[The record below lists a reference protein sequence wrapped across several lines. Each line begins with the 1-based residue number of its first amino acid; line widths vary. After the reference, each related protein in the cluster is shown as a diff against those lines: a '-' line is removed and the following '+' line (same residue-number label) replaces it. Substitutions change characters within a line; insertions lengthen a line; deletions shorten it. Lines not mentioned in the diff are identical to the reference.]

1 MKILNR
7 PMFRYGGPIK
17 EGIMDGI
24 KEPRQRYA
32 QAGDVFKQI
41 AEGYQTGPQVSE
53 PLRSNQKPRSD
64 VLNAASQLGIANPY
78 KDNSKFYMPLAMNK
92 TVTKPTDLS
101 PDVATMG
108 GYGEIEQPYIDYQK
122 IPKYIE
128 DQDGDGIRDINPE
141 YTKNKSFV
149 NDIFGGP
156 FKRKTDERFA
166 PVEADGPVGIEGK
179 DLTLSAI
186 DKVLDKKRIDD
197 GAENA
202 DDKRKKSING
212 ILEKLGYARSQKNAL
227 YDALIKGGQRISRE
241 GLGKEGL
248 VADLIQDTSTSYDKP
263 EKIREAAELM
273 QIQQDLKLDQITASK
288 TNKMEEDFNFLS
300 SKVGKAKATAIL
312 TKDDASSDDAY
323 LRLKGLSNVT
333 PNEAVLGAV
342 RAMVNLGE
350 SDIAQ
355 EDIKGEISKKEYREG
370 IGQFKKSTE
379 FKEKGAGVYVYE
391 GIVVQIE
398 NDGTHEII
406 KTFGSVNDKAK
417 KWFGLIDK

>member
-24 KEPRQRYA
+24 KEPRQGYKVPGMVFP
-32 QAGDVFKQI
+32 GDVDRMMPNASKVFSEFSEKYMPPENINQGSKINEGMNTADVISNFSPNISQVPKSAYTEDEYRFKKEMDRVETDQRKRDYLKNMNVTDKYI
-41 AEGYQTGPQVSE
+41 DGYNEQSGKKEKVI
-53 PLRSNQKPRSD
+53 N
-64 VLNAASQLGIANPY
+64 VNYG
-78 KDNSKFYMPLAMNK
+78 KDNFADIPN
-92 TVTKPTDLS
+92 VNTKSGENPF
-101 PDVATMG
+101 
-108 GYGEIEQPYIDYQK
+108 GYRD
-122 IPKYIE
+122 
-128 DQDGDGIRDINPE
+128 DGDPKQVGAINENPSGLEVENPE
-141 YTKNKSFV
+141 EKRGKSV
-149 NDIFGGP
+149 N
-156 FKRKTDERFA
+156 
-166 PVEADGPVGIEGK
+166 
-179 DLTLSAI
+179 
-186 DKVLDKKRIDD
+186 
-197 GAENA
+197 N
-202 DDKRKKSING
+202 

-227 YDALIKGGQRISRE
+227 YDALIKGGQRISKE
-241 GLGKEGL
+241 GLGRDGL
-248 VADLIQDTSTSYDKP
+248 ITDLIQDTSTSYDKP

-273 QIQQDLKLDQITASK
+273 QIQQDLKLDQIKASK

-355 EDIKGEISKKEYREG
+355 EDIKGEISKKEYKEG
-370 IGQFKKSTE
+370 IGQFKNSTE

>member
-32 QAGDVFKQI
+32 NAGDVFKQI
-41 AEGYQTGPQVSE
+41 AEGYQTGPKVSE
-53 PLRSNQKPRSD
+53 PLRSNQQPRGD
-64 VLNAASQLGIANPY
+64 VLQSAAELGIANPY
-78 KDNSKFYMPLAMNK
+78 KDNSKMYMPFAKKYVTEPTYIAPEKTQDDILFEEVENSGVQGEGLNEKTIAKLKANIFNMPEDLKQIQAREKIAKERDAGFLPTPRFNSDQGATTIDEVIENK
-92 TVTKPTDLS
+92 
-101 PDVATMG
+101 G
-108 GYGEIEQPYIDYQK
+108 G
-122 IPKYIE
+122 
-128 DQDGDGIRDINPE
+128 
-141 YTKNKSFV
+141 T
-149 NDIFGGP
+149 
-156 FKRKTDERFA
+156 
-166 PVEADGPVGIEGK
+166 
-179 DLTLSAI
+179 
-186 DKVLDKKRIDD
+186 
-197 GAENA
+197 ENV